1 MSLEFNQVIDP
12 LHKMVYYKKKLSESE
27 KDRLQTALA
36 LYRTVAGDLP
46 FVHQRIKLARRP
58 DISGY
63 RGAAPLDVPYDEVAN
78 AHTIAAEPPP
88 QAVILA
94 ADGSQIYPNYDS
106 PTLYYL
112 INIGIFAYYHGQER
126 LPTQWTKPELVYT
139 EELVKDSQKQLI
151 SGRTV
156 NSRRTV
162 EEMRALGAKSWELRR
177 ADTGLIIA
185 LHDGN
190 LLKFFGGDDVEDGGG
205 LLRDYIG
212 TLVQLHDANTVLAG
226 YVDNP
231 RRSTSANIYLI
242 ELKLDGGPSIY
253 RRDQNLVFSGPNI
266 PNPDHD
272 QGSFNATGTLQPGR
286 YVFSA
291 FVRTS
296 TGFSGATGMSPG
308 SIDVT
313 LEIPAPAAGT
323 LLAAGGV
330 LALRRRRRT
339 LAGE

>member
-1 MSLEFNQVIDP
+1 MRNSSITIAV
-12 LHKMVYYKKKLSESE
+12 V
-27 KDRLQTALA
+27 ALA
-36 LYRTVAGDLP
+36 AGHASAQISYFSQTRTLNTFGGVPIQNTTINAPTAAPFTDSLSNLYA
-46 FVHQRIKLARRP
+46 
-58 DISGY
+58 ISGTSFFHNGTATHSSTLDPDEI
-63 RGAAPLDVPYDEVAN
+63 RFSGTTGGTAGFPL
-78 AHTIAAEPPP
+78 
-88 QAVILA
+88 
-94 ADGSQIYPNYDS
+94 
-106 PTLYYL
+106 
-112 INIGIFAYYHGQER
+112 
-126 LPTQWTKPELVYT
+126 
-139 EELVKDSQKQLI
+139 
-151 SGRTV
+151 
-156 NSRRTV
+156 
-162 EEMRALGAKSWELRR
+162 
-177 ADTGLIIA
+177 
-185 LHDGN
+185 
-190 LLKFFGGDDVEDGGG
+190 GGG
-205 LLRDYIG
+205 
-212 TLVQLHDANTVLAG
+212 AFAPAG
-226 YVDNP
+226 GVTSINVTFDLSTTQPFRLFGSVFSALTYN
-231 RRSTSANIYLI
+231 STSANIYLI